1 MSDVLVTGLQIA
13 LAVVVLLLLPVGYRL
28 AAGPTQAD
36 RLQAIDAA
44 TMLLIATMILLALI
58 QQNGLTVDVALALAA
73 FAFVGTLAVARY
85 LAQGKVF

>member
-1 MSDVLVTGLQIA
+1 MSEVMVIGLQIA
-13 LAVVVLLLLPVGYRL
+13 LAAVVLLLLPVGYRV

-44 TMLLIATMILLALI
+44 TMLLIAAMILLALI
-58 QQNGLTVDVALALAA
+58 QQNGLAVDAALALAA
-73 FAFVGTLAVARY
+73 FAFIGALAVARF

>member
-1 MSDVLVTGLQIA
+1 MSEIVAASLQIA
-13 LAVVVLLLLPVGYRL
+13 LAAVVLLLLPVGYRV

-44 TMLLIATMILLALI
+44 TMLLIAAMILLALI
-58 QQNGLTVDVALALAA
+58 QQNGLAVDAALALAA

-85 LAQGKVF
+85 LTQGKEF